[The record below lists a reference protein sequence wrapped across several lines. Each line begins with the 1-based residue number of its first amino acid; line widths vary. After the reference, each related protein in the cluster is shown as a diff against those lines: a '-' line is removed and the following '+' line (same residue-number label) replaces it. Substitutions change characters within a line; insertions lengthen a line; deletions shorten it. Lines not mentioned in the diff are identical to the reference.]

1 MGTTIAFSQSS
12 GIALLFMV
20 ISSSLERYGIMAS
33 SPNFKICPGMP
44 PGLTD
49 SFFPIADNRFLMM
62 LMLTV
67 KGLPESVD
75 GI

>member
-1 MGTTIAFSQSS
+1 
-12 GIALLFMV
+12 
-20 ISSSLERYGIMAS
+20 MAS
-33 SPNFKICPGMP
+33 PRNFKNCPGMP
-44 PGLTD
+44 SGPTD
-49 SFFPIADNRFLMM
+49 FFFPIADKGFLMM